1 MPNSPAFRNLSQH
14 PWGFLLTVLKAF
26 KANQGLLLAGALAYY
41 ILLSIIPLLT
51 FLLLMLSHVVNEDA
65 LLATLSRYLGL
76 VIPGASEVVLAQVR
90 GFLQHREVASWFV
103 LASML
108 FFSSLAFTVLENAM
122 SIIFVHRVKKSRRP
136 LLVSLLLP
144 YLYILLLG
152 LGFLIMTVIA
162 SLLQSL
168 SDDQIVVLGKGWSLD
183 RFAVVLLYL
192 AGVLGMI
199 LVLASIYLVLPPSGR
214 ITPRHA
220 FVGAV
225 IVGLLWE
232 LTRHALIWYF
242 STLSLVS
249 VVYGSL
255 ATTVIGLL
263 CLEIASILF
272 LLGAQVIAE
281 YERVGTGE
289 RADEPL
295 RT

>member
-1 MPNSPAFRNLSQH
+1 MPNSHAFQKVRRN
-14 PWGFLLTVLKAF
+14 PWRFLITVLKAF

-51 FLLLMLSHVVNEDA
+51 FLLLMLSHIANEDA
-65 LLATLSRYLGL
+65 LLATLSRYLSL
-76 VIPGASEVVLAQVR
+76 VIPGAWEVILAQVR
-90 GFLQHREVASWFV
+90 SFLQHREVAGWFV
-103 LASML
+103 LATML

-122 SIIFVHRVKKSRRP
+122 SIIFVHRVKRSTRP
-136 LLVSLLLP
+136 LFVSLLLP

-152 LGFLIMTVIA
+152 LGFLLMTVIA
-162 SLLQSL
+162 GLLQSL
-168 SDDQIVVLGKGWSLD
+168 SDNQIVVLGKGWSLD
-183 RFAVVLLYL
+183 RFSVALLYL
-192 AGVLGMI
+192 AGVFGLI
-199 LVLASIYLVLPPSGR
+199 LVLASVYLVLPPSGR

-225 IVGLLWE
+225 AVGLLWE
-232 LTRHALIWYF
+232 VIRHALIWYF

-263 CLEIASILF
+263 SLEIASILF

-281 YERVGTGE
+281 YERLGTGE
-289 RADEPL
+289 KADAPL